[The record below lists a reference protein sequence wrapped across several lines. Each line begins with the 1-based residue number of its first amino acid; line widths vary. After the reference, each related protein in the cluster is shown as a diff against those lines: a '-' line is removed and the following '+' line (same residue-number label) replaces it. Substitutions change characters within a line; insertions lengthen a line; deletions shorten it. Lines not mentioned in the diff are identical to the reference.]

1 MNTAADLVEGRQRGA
16 AQGARGAPAASREFQ
31 QHVHLF
37 RALAIILI
45 VGAHSVPSFGWEER
59 PLIGALIDVICNQAS
74 IFFFFIAGY
83 LFQYLSARFTY
94 RSYLKQKLKTVLLP
108 YFLVSIPAI
117 IVSVWFIP
125 QEGMWSW
132 FYDLPVWQ
140 QVGLFYLTG
149 KHLEPLWFVPTIT
162 LFYLAAPLL
171 LAIDRRPV
179 LYWAVPLLLVLSV
192 DLGRGGPWGPINKAI
207 YLLPAYLAGMAF
219 SHFRQEAER
228 LSRKSLW
235 LLLTVSV
242 VVFLLLVGGPE
253 QPGDLQIL
261 FKLALCPVML
271 LATRWLVPRVGARLD
286 YVAHVSF
293 GIFFVHAYFI
303 SAFRLLWTLA
313 GGRQW
318 GGAETTVLFPASVTL
333 FLLHTL
339 VVLLVSVGIIWVV
352 QKIFPRHSRQLIGA

>member
-1 MNTAADLVEGRQRGA
+1 MSTAADLIQKKRQEA
-16 AQGARGAPAASREFQ
+16 AGNKTGGPAVSGEFQ
-31 QHVHLF
+31 QHVHIF

-45 VGAHSVPSFGWEER
+45 VGAHSIPSFAWEER
-59 PLIGALIDVICNQAS
+59 PLIGALIDTVCNQAS

-83 LFQYLSARFTY
+83 LFQYLSARFEY
-94 RSYLKQKLKTVLLP
+94 RSYLKQKFKTVLLP
-108 YFLVSIPAI
+108 YLLVSIPAI
-117 IVSVWFIP
+117 IISVWFIP
-125 QEGMWSW
+125 QEGMWWW
-132 FYDLPVWQ
+132 FYNLPVWQ

-171 LAIDRRPV
+171 LAMDRRPA
-179 LYWAVPLLLVLSV
+179 LYWGVPLLLILSV

-235 LLLTVSV
+235 LLLAGSV
-242 VVFLLLVGGPE
+242 VVFALLIVEPP
-253 QPGDLQIL
+253 QSGDLQIL
-261 FKLALCPVML
+261 LKLILCPVML
-271 LATRWLVPRVGARLD
+271 LATRWLVDKVGGSLD

-313 GGRQW
+313 GGKLW
-318 GGAETTVLFPASVTL
+318 HGAETTALFPADVVL
-333 FLLHTL
+333 FLAHTL
-339 VVLLVSVGIIWVV
+339 IVLLASVAIIWVV
-352 QKIFPRHSRQLIGA
+352 QQVFPRHSRQLIGA